1 MDTFTA
7 RHRSAVLLLSIAVP
21 LVACLALSPFRA
33 SVPSTS
39 AALVLVLVVV
49 AAAATGLR
57 SAGMLAAVSG
67 AVSFDFFLT
76 APYYRLA
83 IDDRTDVETAVLL
96 VLVGAAVTEI
106 ALWGRR
112 QQAAASR
119 QQGYLTGVLQTVS
132 SVATKGADPVE
143 LTETVAGRLREV
155 LDIDGC
161 RFTTDPEPETD
172 VRLGRDGEVTRAG
185 RRVDVVRYGLPT
197 DTEIELPVE
206 DRSGPSGRYL
216 LTAATRISRP
226 GLEERRV
233 AVALA
238 DQIGLVLAGG
248 TQTTRSAATESSSC
262 STSQRTPSRTAASG
276 SKPGA

>member
-1 MDTFTA
+1 MDNFTG
-7 RHRSAVLLLSIAVP
+7 RHRSAVLLLSLVVP
-21 LVACLALSPFRA
+21 LLACVALTPFRA
-33 SVPSTS
+33 SVASTN
-39 AALVLVLVVV
+39 AALVLVLIVV

-57 SAGMLAAVSG
+57 FAGMVAAVSG

-83 IDDRTDVETAVLL
+83 IDDRADVETAVLL

-112 QQAAASR
+112 QQGLASR

-132 SVATKGADPVE
+132 SVATRGADPFE
-143 LTETVAGRLREV
+143 LTGTVAGQMRQV
-155 LDIDGC
+155 LDVDGC
-161 RFTTDPEPETD
+161 RFTTDPEPRTD

-185 RRVDVVRYGLPT
+185 HRVDVVRYGLPS
-197 DTEIELPVE
+197 DIEIELPVE
-206 DRSGPSGRYL
+206 SSTGVAGRYL
-216 LTAATRISRP
+216 ITAATRISRP

-238 DQIGLVLAGG
+238 DQIGLALGARGP
-248 TQTTRSAATESSSC
+248 R
-262 STSQRTPSRTAASG
+262 AASAPPAG
-276 SKPGA
+276 C

>member
-1 MDTFTA
+1 MDNFIA
-7 RHRSAVLLLSIAVP
+7 RHRSAVLLLSAVVP
-21 LVACLALSPFRA
+21 LVASLALSPFRA
-33 SVPSTS
+33 SVASTN
-39 AALVLVLVVV
+39 AALVLVLIVV

-57 SAGMLAAVSG
+57 FAGIVAAVSG

-76 APYYRLA
+76 APYFRLA
-83 IDDRTDVETAVLL
+83 IEDPSDVATAVLL

-112 QQAAASR
+112 QQARASR
-119 QQGYLTGVLQTVS
+119 QQGYLTGVLETVS

-143 LTETVAGRLREV
+143 LTDMVAGRLREV

-161 RFTTDPEPETD
+161 RFTTEPLPETD

-185 RRVDVVRYGLPT
+185 HPVNVARSGLPT
-197 DTEIELPVE
+197 DTEIELLVE
-206 DRSGPSGRYL
+206 SSSGVRGRYL
-216 LTAATRISRP
+216 LTAAARVSRP

-238 DQIGLVLAGG
+238 DQIGLALGARNG
-248 TQTTRSAATESSSC
+248 TAPAAH
-262 STSQRTPSRTAASG
+262 
-276 SKPGA
+276 

>member
-1 MDTFTA
+1 MDNFIR
-7 RHRSAVLLLSIAVP
+7 RHRSTILLLSVAVP
-21 LVACLALSPFRA
+21 LLAGLALTPFRA
-33 SVPSTS
+33 SVASTN

-57 SAGMLAAVSG
+57 FAGLVAAVAG

-83 IDDRTDVETAVLL
+83 IDDRADVETAVLL
-96 VLVGAAVTEI
+96 VLVGAAVSEI

-112 QQAAASR
+112 QQAQASR

-143 LTETVAGRLREV
+143 LTEMVAGRLREV

-161 RFTTDPEPETD
+161 RFTTDPVPETD
-172 VRLGRDGEVTRAG
+172 TRLGRDGEVTRAG
-185 RRVDVVRYGLPT
+185 HRVEVTRSGLPT
-197 DTEIELPVE
+197 DTEIELLVE
-206 DRSGPSGRYL
+206 GNAGVSGRYL
-216 LTAATRISRP
+216 LTAATRVSRP

-238 DQIGLVLAGG
+238 DQIGLALGG
-248 TQTTRSAATESSSC
+248 
-262 STSQRTPSRTAASG
+262 RTGTAPPAR
-276 SKPGA
+276 

>member
-1 MDTFTA
+1 MDNFTT
-7 RHRSAVLLLSIAVP
+7 RHRSAILVLSIAVP
-21 LVACLALSPFRA
+21 LLASLALAPFRA
-33 SVPSTS
+33 SVASTN
-39 AALVLVLVVV
+39 AALVLVLIVV

-57 SAGMLAAVSG
+57 FAGMVAAVSG

-83 IDDRTDVETAVLL
+83 IDDRADVETAVLL

-112 QQAAASR
+112 QQAQASR

-143 LTETVAGRLREV
+143 LTEMVARHLREV

-161 RFTTDPEPETD
+161 RFTTEPVPETD

-185 RRVDVVRYGLPT
+185 RPVNVARNGLPT
-197 DTEIELPVE
+197 DTEIELLVE
-206 DRSGPSGRYL
+206 GNAGVSGRYI
-216 LTAATRISRP
+216 LTAATRVSRP

-238 DQIGLVLAGG
+238 DQIGLALGALGPRTG
-248 TQTTRSAATESSSC
+248 TAPPAR
-262 STSQRTPSRTAASG
+262 
-276 SKPGA
+276 